1 MNLRDDFHPDALVS
15 DNHAGVA
22 LGLLLDFL
30 GFEQGCGYCEMLM
43 EPGSTVCQ
51 SGAERLWSDVQFDM
65 PQESR
70 VSFASR
76 WALRLD

>member
-30 GFEQGCGYCEMLM
+30 GSEQAIARRRWNWVLLFTNLM
-43 EPGSTVCQ
+43 Q
-51 SGAERLWSDVQFDM
+51 SISG
-65 PQESR
+65 
-70 VSFASR
+70 
-76 WALRLD
+76 